1 MKSLIS
7 NVLIPSLLIIQ
18 SCSSSRTAQQSSSS
32 RKQYSKV
39 SLENLLDSVD
49 VYQNKRIET
58 LGYYVCGAEHTS
70 IQPAFSEQNIP
81 DQKLYDWTQRLWV
94 EVKNPR
100 SVISCDSVNK
110 RTVVVRGILDTSRH
124 GHLGEYEATLK
135 HAVIELR

>member
-1 MKSLIS
+1 MKSLLS
-7 NVLIPSLLIIQ
+7 KALIPSLVIIQ
-18 SCSSSRTAQQSSSS
+18 SCSSAKTAQRGST
-32 RKQYSKV
+32 RKEYSKV
-39 SLENLLDSVD
+39 SLENLLDSID
-49 VYQNKRIET
+49 NYQNKRIET

-70 IQPAFSEQNIP
+70 IQPAFSEQAVP
-81 DQKLYDWTQRLWV
+81 DKKLYDWTQRLWV

-124 GHLGEYEATLK
+124 GHLGEYEATLR